1 MEPHPWITH
10 ILPPLL
16 YPLGWKQ
23 VTGLAYVHE
32 EDPTQRHEHEEVA
45 PGATLEMTPYIN
57 ISSLSSYCTWLI
69 FLAFPCSSSRKK
81 ELTQL
86 IPLYLATSYIPALGW
101 AGHLSGST
109 SLVRGEITRWAW
121 LGCAMTGWVP
131 CTQSQKGPRSA
142 TRGCGQVMPWTC
154 ERHRKFYSQSLGE
167 AKEFSFFF
175 FFCSQ
180 PLSERRGELEGRNSL
195 KIDPVTF

>member
-121 LGCAMTGWVP
+121 LGCAMTGSLVHKVKRGHAQQRGAVGRSCP
-131 CTQSQKGPRSA
+131 GHVKGIGNSTPRA
-142 TRGCGQVMPWTC
+142 W
-154 ERHRKFYSQSLGE
+154 ERQRSFLSSSSFAHSLYLRE
-167 AKEFSFFF
+167 EES
-175 FFCSQ
+175 
-180 PLSERRGELEGRNSL
+180 
-195 KIDPVTF
+195 